1 MAETLNV
8 QPRES
13 FGKRRSRRLR
23 DSGSIP
29 AILYGHGE
37 ANVSL
42 TISSDEMAAAIRHG
56 SRVVELKGVVNEKAL
71 VRDLQWDTYGISVLH
86 VDFAR
91 VSEHERVH
99 VEVKLETRGQSPG
112 VKDGGLVELLVHELE
127 IDCEAL
133 SIPDRLEIN
142 IKDLQVDGALTAG
155 DVNLPPGVVLLTD
168 PETIVV
174 HCVKPQEEGAP
185 TEAGA
190 AEPEVIGRKPA
201 EEGEEGEE

>member
-1 MAETLNV
+1 MAEVLNV
-8 QPRES
+8 KPRDS

-23 DSGSIP
+23 DAGSIP

-37 ANVSL
+37 ANISL
-42 TISSDEMAAAIRHG
+42 TITSDEMASAIRHG
-56 SRVVELKGVVNEKAL
+56 SRVVELKGAVNEKAL

-86 VDFAR
+86 VDLAR

-112 VKDGGLVELLVHELE
+112 AKDGGVVELLVHELE

-133 SIPDRLEIN
+133 SIPDRLEIS
-142 IKDLQVDGALTAG
+142 IKDLQIDGSLTAG
-155 DVNLPPGVVLLTD
+155 DVTLPPGVQLLTD

-174 HCVKPQEEGAP
+174 HCVKPMDQD
-185 TEAGA
+185 EAAAEPGA
-190 AEPEVIGRKPA
+190 AEPELIGRKPA
-201 EEGEEGEE
+201 DEEEEGE